1 MKCLGNMERL
11 HVPNDL
17 MMQLF
22 RLYELKG
29 QSYYYKALFSRDDE
43 VMART
48 TLELDTQAL
57 AYLLKLNLTPARIK
71 LLSDPKKD
79 FVPKNRDE
87 ILLNNIKDIL
97 VRIQSLSD
105 TFDLTTNEVKDLTLN
120 LFRGYDDIR
129 LVKDPKAKIE
139 RLAKSFDEL
148 SSEDKLK
155 KIIDQFHY
163 HRRNNKYEIV
173 QIMTNFYIDL
183 VKLNLFTDKSDL
195 IGLMVIYTLAAKY
208 FKVCRYDSFFQ
219 ALLPL
224 QEQFDSGFIQASYN
238 WSEGFSQTEAIQRI
252 FVNVLETLHKNMEVK
267 AHEYEFE
274 RKMNKTNSIEGTILT
289 GPATFSKKDI
299 RIKHPYASDATIN
312 RTLMSLKERGI
323 IRPLGSGRTAQWL
336 RVAEKLEKFNPQQLD
351 LFNHVD

>member
-11 HVPNDL
+11 HIPNDL
-17 MMQLF
+17 VMQLF
-22 RLYELKG
+22 KLYELKG
-29 QSYYYKALFSRDDE
+29 QSYYYKALFTRDDE

-57 AYLLKLNLTPARIK
+57 AYYLKLNLTPARIK

-97 VRIQSLSD
+97 GRIQALGD
-105 TFDLTTNEVKDLTLN
+105 TFDLTTNEVKDLTVT

-129 LVKDPKAKIE
+129 IVKDPKAKIE
-139 RLAKSFDEL
+139 RIAKSFDEL
-148 SSEDKLK
+148 SPEDKLK
-155 KIIDQFHY
+155 KIIDAFHSL
-163 HRRNNKYEIV
+163 RRNNKYDII
-173 QIMTNFYIDL
+173 QIMTNFYIDF
-183 VKLNLFTDKSDL
+183 VKLNLFTDKSEL
-195 IGLMVIYTLAAKY
+195 IGLMVIYTLVAKY

-219 ALLPL
+219 ALLPF

-238 WSEGFSQTEAIQRI
+238 WSEGFSQTEPIQRI
-252 FVNVLETLHKNMEVK
+252 FVNVLENLHKNVEQK

-274 RKMNKTNSIEGTILT
+274 RKMNKSDSIEGTILT
-289 GPATFSKKDI
+289 GPTTFSKKEI
-299 RIKHPYASDATIN
+299 RNKHPYASDATIN
-312 RTLMSLKERGI
+312 RTLMSLKERGL

-336 RVAEKLEKFNPQQLD
+336 RVVEKNEKFNPQQLD
-351 LFNHVD
+351 LFNHLD